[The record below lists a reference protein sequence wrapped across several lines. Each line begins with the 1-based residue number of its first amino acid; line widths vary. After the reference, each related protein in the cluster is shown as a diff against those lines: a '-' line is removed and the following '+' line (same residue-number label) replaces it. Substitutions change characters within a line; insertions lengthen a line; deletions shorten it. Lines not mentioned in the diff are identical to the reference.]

1 MKRFALYMGIAAGLV
16 ASCSIQ
22 EDDFATPQKDEVI
35 YYASFE
41 QPTETGTKVYA
52 NEDLLLRWTADDRV
66 SIFGKNTYN
75 QQYRFLGETG
85 DNSGGFSKVDGAEF
99 VTGNPI
105 SHTVSVYPYQA
116 STKITED
123 EILTVTLP
131 AEQHYAENTFGP
143 GANAMV
149 SVSEDNVLQYKSV
162 GGYLVLQL
170 YGQGVAV
177 ESITLKGN
185 QGETLAGKASVIMPL
200 DGIPSLTMASDA
212 NTEISLTCDV
222 PIVLG
227 ETQEES
233 IQFWFAIP
241 PIEFEDGFTITV
253 KDYSGSIFEKSTTK
267 SIAVERN
274 KLSRMAPIEV
284 VVFPE
289 VFNQIEIEREREA
302 LISIYRALDG
312 DNWNNNTNW
321 CSDKPVSEWYGIRT
335 FNGLVTE
342 LLLPCNN
349 MNGTIS
355 SDMLKFRELRELYVE
370 SNPLR
375 IELTDNKPLWFNSL
389 WRFNVR
395 YCEPYSSLPEW
406 FYELPAITMLEM
418 SIDRIPPEIWRMTE
432 LTHLDLTTA
441 PTQIPSEIG
450 QLTKLKVLYLFGD
463 TSLTGSS
470 STIEGG
476 TLPES
481 IGNLRALEQLC
492 IGYMNCSGSIPS
504 TIANLSNLRVL
515 TLSSNHLSGEIPS
528 ELGRLTRLDQ
538 LDLSYNQLTGP
549 LPESICNLSNLFI
562 FNVGQNDLTGELP
575 ADLGRLFDSIHLG
588 NTWETAFNIADNHFS
603 GKIPDSILSHPKWKY
618 FWYPFVNFN
627 NFDLQ
632 GITIPGPD
640 IKGTDIF
647 GNPVDS
653 DQIYKENKLTIL
665 YQYTTRFGDNPG
677 YFPCLSYVKNLFD
690 AYKDK
695 SVSIIAWG
703 EESEKIEEDIVF
715 VHQYGLEDW
724 IFLNAYKRYVNG
736 HSHYPWRIY
745 PDLILIDH
753 SGNVILDSTRLVNQ
767 FSYDEITG
775 FIEQYFE
782 SFNL

>member
-1 MKRFALYMGIAAGLV
+1 MKRIVIYLGLATVLV

-22 EDDFATPQKDEVI
+22 EEDYATPQQDDVI
-35 YYASFE
+35 YFASFE
-41 QPTETGTKVYA
+41 QPTEAGTKVYA

-75 QQYRFLGETG
+75 QQYEFLGETG
-85 DNSGGFSKVDGAEF
+85 DNSGGFGKVDGAEY

-105 SHTVSVYPYQA
+105 PHTVSVYPYRE
-116 STKITED
+116 STKISED
-123 EILTVTLP
+123 EVISVSLP
-131 AEQHYAENTFGP
+131 AEQRYAKNTFGL
-143 GANAMV
+143 GTNTMV
-149 SVSEDNVLQYKSV
+149 SVSSDNVLQFKNV

-185 QGETLAGKASVIMPL
+185 NGETLAGKASVIMPL
-200 DGIPSLTMASDA
+200 DGTPSLTMASDA

-222 PIVLG
+222 PVVLG

-233 IQFWFAIP
+233 IQFWFTIP

-289 VFNQIEIEREREA
+289 VFNQIEIEREA

-342 LLLPCNN
+342 ILLPCNN

-375 IELTDNKPLWFNSL
+375 IELTDNKPLWFNRL

-406 FYELPAITMLEM
+406 FYVLPAITRLEM
-418 SIDRIPPEIWRMTE
+418 SIDRIPPEIGRMTG
-432 LTHLDLTTA
+432 LTHLDLTTT

-450 QLTKLKVLYLFGD
+450 QLTKLRELNIFG
-463 TSLTGSS
+463 SLTGSS
-470 STIEGG
+470 SSIEGG
-476 TLPES
+476 ALPES
-481 IGNLRALEQLC
+481 IGNLRALEILC
-492 IGYMNCSGSIPS
+492 IGLMNCSGSIPS
-504 TIANLSNLRVL
+504 TFANLSNLRVL
-515 TLSSNHLSGEIPS
+515 TLSSNNLSGEIPS
-528 ELGRLTRLDQ
+528 ELGRLTGVMQ

-549 LPESICNLSNLFI
+549 LPESICNLSNLCL
-562 FNVGQNDLTGELP
+562 FNVGQNDLSGELP
-575 ADLGRLFDSIHLG
+575 ADLGRLFDSVG
-588 NTWETAFNIADNHFS
+588 TFWEVDFNIADNHFS
-603 GKIPDSILSHPKWKY
+603 GKIPDSILSHPKWKHL
-618 FWYPFVNFN
+618 WYPFVNFN

-665 YQYTTRFGDNPG
+665 YQYITDYGDKPW
-677 YFPCLSYVKNLFD
+677 YFPCLPYVKNMFD

-695 SVSIIAWG
+695 SVSIVAWG
-703 EESEKIEEDIVF
+703 QESETVEEDIAF

-736 HSHYPWRIY
+736 HSCYPWIIY
-745 PDLILIDH
+745 PDLILIDD
-753 SGNVILDSTRLVNQ
+753 SGNVILDSTRLVEQ
-767 FSYDEITG
+767 FSYDEITD
-775 FIEQYFE
+775 FIGQYFE